1 MADSLTGPAGPATN
15 AWDPVLRLALRFGG
29 GAGLLCCVWIICLH
43 LTGNNAFG
51 PKQLL
56 AELLVPFA
64 ALASEWMLRR
74 RLQPAKPGLARSMAV
89 GGLTTLLAAVLCA
102 GTVWGLGHVAGE
114 PALARHRAEFAEIM
128 QTQLRDAAGAAKKNV
143 PMQLTPKQQAVIAGI
158 TVNDLV
164 VANFQ
169 TVLFLGLVF
178 GLPGGIFFRE

>member
-1 MADSLTGPAGPATN
+1 MADSFTGPAGPASD
-15 AWDPVLRLALRFGG
+15 AWDGVLRLALRFGG
-29 GAGLLCCVWIICLH
+29 GAGLVCGLWIIGLH

-56 AELLVPFA
+56 AELVVPFV
-64 ALASEWMLRR
+64 ALASEWTLRR
-74 RLQPAKPGLARSMAV
+74 QLQPARPGLARSMAV

-102 GTVWGLGHVAGE
+102 GTVWGLGHAAGE

-128 QTQLRDAAGAAKKNV
+128 QTQLRDAASAAKKNV
-143 PMQLTPKQQAVIAGI
+143 PTQLTPKQQAVIAGI

-178 GLPGGIFFRE
+178 SLPGGIFFRE